1 MDLVGCYRG
10 RDFTGYELEWVRQK
24 VATEPGLSRRAL
36 SIAFCERFEWRDNQ
50 GRTKDMACRDAMLRM
65 QEDGLVVLPAPR
77 SKWSPGQTDTVSITA
92 QTDAPKTPP
101 KVDLR
106 ALQLV
111 IVQGRPTSRLWRE
124 YMARYHYLDM
134 PCLRGAQIRYFVRSG
149 ESDIALIGFASAV
162 LKCRARDEFIGWNA
176 QQRVENLHRIVNN
189 ARFLILPWVQRF
201 NLGSRILSL
210 ALRHI
215 RKDWFKAYGVAPV
228 LAETFVEE
236 PRFTGGVYRAANWRI
251 VGRTTGRGRRDVHHK
266 AELTKKSVWLYPLHR
281 RIRQQL
287 CRTNAET
294 R

>member
-1 MDLVGCYRG
+1 MDSVGCYRG
-10 RDFTGYELEWVRQK
+10 RDFTEHELKWVRRK
-24 VATEPGLSRRAL
+24 LAAEREISRRAL
-36 SIAFCERFEWRDNQ
+36 SIAFCERFEWRDDR

-77 SKWSPGQTDTVSITA
+77 SKWSPRQTDTVTITA

-101 KVDLR
+101 HVDLR

-111 IVQGRPTSRLWRE
+111 VVQGRSASRLWRE
-124 YMARYHYLDM
+124 HMARYHYLDM
-134 PCLRGAQIRYFVRSG
+134 PCLRGAQVRYFVRSG
-149 ESDIALIGFASAV
+149 DADIAMLGFASAV

-176 QQRVENLHRIVNN
+176 QQRMQNLQRIVNN
-189 ARFLILPWVQRF
+189 ARFLILPWIQCF

-215 RKDWFKAYGVAPV
+215 RADWAEAYGVQPV

-236 PRFTGGVYRAANWRI
+236 PRFTGGVYRAANWRM
-251 VGRTTGRGRRDVHHK
+251 VGRTAGRGRRDVHNN
-266 AELTKKSVWLYPLHR
+266 AALTKKSVWLYPLHR
-281 RIRQQL
+281 GMRRQL
-287 CRTNAET
+287 CREPGDT